1 MMQAFSG
8 FMRLTGHP
16 GQAPVRA
23 GTSLVDMGTG
33 MWAALA
39 VMAALR
45 ERDRT
50 GQGPEVT
57 TALFDTALAWIP
69 YQLMGYLAT
78 GEVPQPQGSGAAMI
92 VPYSVFPTADG
103 CLMITTPTDA
113 LFGQLCEALEQPG
126 LATDPRFRT
135 NPDRVRNRQGLLPL
149 LEALTRPWATAALL
163 ERLRAA
169 GVTAGP
175 VQTVDQVV
183 ADPQTKASEM
193 LVPTPRP
200 DIPDLTTVAF
210 PVRFGPE
217 RPVPRRPPPRVG
229 EHTIDVLGELGLG
242 AEEMGKLRARGVVD
256 WPLPE

>member
-1 MMQAFSG
+1 
-8 FMRLTGHP
+8 MRLTGHP
-16 GQAPVRA
+16 GQPPVRA

-39 VMAALR
+39 ILAALA
-45 ERDRT
+45 ERART
-50 GQGPEVT
+50 GGGSEVT

-69 YQLMGYLAT
+69 YQVMGYLGT

-92 VPYSVFPTADG
+92 VPYQAFPTADG
-103 CLMITTPTDA
+103 WLMITTPTDA
-113 LFGQLCEALEQPG
+113 LFGRLCEALGRPE
-126 LATDPRFRT
+126 LAADPRYRT
-135 NPDRVRNRQGLLPL
+135 NPDRVRHRTTLVPV
-149 LEALTRPWATAALL
+149 LEALTRSHPSAILL

-183 ADPQTKASEM
+183 TDPQTKASEM

-200 DIPDLTTVAF
+200 DIPDLATVAL
-210 PVRFGPE
+210 PVRFGDA

-229 EHTIDVLGELGLG
+229 EHTIDVLGELGFG
-242 AEEMGKLRARGVVD
+242 AMEMGDLRAQDVVD
-256 WPLPE
+256 WPEPA